1 MKFEN
6 DSSVT
11 IENSG
16 SNMGVQVGH
25 NSGNITI
32 HQDIPSDRIDD
43 LAQSIALKVA
53 EQCQNDNSPL
63 GSASTKTKWFRAD
76 TGKEITSD
84 ELLKQGNITA
94 QIDGNVARA
103 EFCLSD
109 GQAMYAEFN
118 MENNQISN
126 IVSKGFPQE
135 YSICVP
141 EEIQIRVNSFRCK
154 IGAHAYN
161 AKYYELKFGGYLI
174 CLYDVNTHTLQEIFA
189 KAPAGMKTFTNPIKK
204 EITFVKN
211 ECVHM
216 SSN

>member
-32 HQDIPSDRIDD
+32 HQDISSDKIDE
-43 LAQSIALKVA
+43 LAQSIALKIA
-53 EQCQNDNSPL
+53 EQCHNDNFSL
-63 GSASTKTKWFRAD
+63 GGSSTKTKWFRSD
-76 TGKEITSD
+76 TGKEITPD
-84 ELLKQGNITA
+84 ELLKHGNITA

-109 GQAMYAEFN
+109 GQAMYAEFD

-141 EEIQIRVNSFRCK
+141 EEIQIRVNMFRCK
-154 IGAHAYN
+154 IGAHVYN

-174 CLYDVNTHTLQEIFA
+174 ALCDVSTHTLQEVFA
-189 KAPAGMKTFTNPIKK
+189 KAPAGMKTFADPIKK

-211 ECVHM
+211 ECVQYEF
-216 SSN
+216 